1 MKIYISGKITGIEQE
16 ALALF
21 AKAEQFLKAQGHEPI
36 NPMALPHL
44 HDKEWHSFMREDIK
58 ALCECDAILLLHN
71 WQDSPGAK
79 LEYTVALALG
89 LDVYLEK
96 EIEPRMVRVG

>member
-1 MKIYISGKITGIEQE
+1 MKIYISGKITGMEEE
-16 ALALF
+16 ARWLF
-21 AKAEQFLKAQGHEPI
+21 AQAEAQVRAQGFEPI

-58 ALCECDAILLLHN
+58 ALCDCDGIFMLYN
-71 WQDSPGAK
+71 WQDSPGAR

-89 LDVYLEK
+89 LVVYFEK
-96 EIEPRMVRVG
+96 EVEPRLVKVG